1 MSKIVIAFKSGEQ
14 VVWDGGEGREWDD
27 YSYDGSAFIVKY
39 HGAWVGIYNFDVVAA
54 IYAH

>member
-1 MSKIVIAFKSGEQ
+1 MKKIEIAFKSGEK
-14 VVWDGGEGREWDD
+14 VIWDGNDGREWDD
-27 YSYDGSAFIVKY
+27 YAYDGSAFIVKY